1 MNWEKIFGLDA
12 KSLYQSING
21 FWYLFIFYC
30 LVTISMSYK
39 NHNEMVIPINYR
51 LSMPQQGTW
60 ENPSNDSYKVT
71 TSDSGKFELYIDTKG
86 YPKELIIN
94 KLSQLLYLFIIGFIL
109 LQIRGLAKSI
119 LDDKPFGKSNISR
132 LKRIGHAIIIL
143 GVIHPLINRYLAA
156 LAEDHITISGL
167 ELWPYTYIDWSY
179 YVLGLVFL
187 LIARVF
193 KKGIE
198 LREENA
204 LTI

>member
-1 MNWEKIFGLDA
+1 
-12 KSLYQSING
+12 
-21 FWYLFIFYC
+21 
-30 LVTISMSYK
+30 
-39 NHNEMVIPINYR
+39 
-51 LSMPQQGTW
+51 MPQQGTW

-71 TSDSGKFELYIDTKG
+71 TSDSGKFELYIDTEG

-94 KLSQLLYLFIIGFIL
+94 KLSQLFYLFIIGFIL

-119 LDDKPFGKSNISR
+119 LDDKSFGKPNISR
-132 LKRIGHAIIIL
+132 LRRIGHAIIIL

-156 LAEDHITISGL
+156 LAEDYVTISGL